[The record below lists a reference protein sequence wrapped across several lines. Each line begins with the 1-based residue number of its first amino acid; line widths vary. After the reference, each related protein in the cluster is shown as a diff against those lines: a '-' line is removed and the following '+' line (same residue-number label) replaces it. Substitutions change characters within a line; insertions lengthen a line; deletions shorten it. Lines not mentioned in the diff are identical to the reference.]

1 MADVF
6 SKLRTPKN
14 VVRYSYKKSR
24 FSIPFYKQHGKQAET
39 LLKSEQQHRYYIWWS
54 FWREMRWKMSLLVIR
69 KTL

>member
-1 MADVF
+1 MTDVF

-39 LLKSEQQHRYYIWWS
+39 LLKSEQQHRYYIW
-54 FWREMRWKMSLLVIR
+54 
-69 KTL
+69 